1 MEKLNLSNGK
11 KRVLKITTFIFIL
24 LISCLPA
31 LSLIYLS
38 VQIKI
43 LKVGELIRKYPV
55 VFNNLTDLS
64 INNLD
69 QQIDNLKF
77 SFERKA
83 NEIISAN
90 QVIKN
95 YILELYKDS
104 YFLKYFSLFSSTV
117 PNKIF
122 VKEFTYDDTRFYVD
136 FYEYGIETK
145 ISTSTV
151 YTDLSKM
158 YNNVLINLIEERNF
172 FSNVKYFHYNLE
184 GTK

>member
-1 MEKLNLSNGK
+1 MERLNLSNGK
-11 KRVLKITTFIFIL
+11 KRVLKLKTFVFIL

-43 LKVGELIRKYPV
+43 LKVGELIRKYPI

-77 SFERKA
+77 SFEKKA
-83 NEIISAN
+83 NEIIVAN
-90 QVIKN
+90 QIVKD
-95 YILELYKDS
+95 YILELYKDT
-104 YFLKYFSLFSSTV
+104 YFLKYFSLFSSSI

-122 VKEFTYDDTRFYVD
+122 VKEFTYDDTRFYID

-145 ISTSTV
+145 VSTSTI
-151 YTDLSKM
+151 YNDLSKI
-158 YNNVLINLIEERNF
+158 YSNVAINLVEVRNF
-172 FSNVKYFHYNLE
+172 FSNMKYFHYNLE

>member
-11 KRVLKITTFIFIL
+11 KRVLKLKTFVFIL
-24 LISCLPA
+24 FISCLPA

-55 VFNNLTDLS
+55 VFNNLTDLD
-64 INNLD
+64 INNLE
-69 QQIDNLKF
+69 QQIDNLRF
-77 SFERKA
+77 SFEKKA

-90 QVIKN
+90 QVVKN
-95 YILELYKDS
+95 HILELYRDS
-104 YFLKYFSLFSSTV
+104 YFLKYFSLFSASI

-122 VKEFTYDDTRFYVD
+122 VKEFTYDDTRFYID

-151 YTDLSKM
+151 HNDLSKM
-158 YNNVLINLIEERNF
+158 YSNVVVNLVEERNF
-172 FSNVKYFHYNLE
+172 FSNIRYFHYNLE

>member
-11 KRVLKITTFIFIL
+11 RRVLKLKTFVFIL

-64 INNLD
+64 INSLD
-69 QQIDNLKF
+69 QQIDNLKS

-83 NEIISAN
+83 NKIISAN
-90 QVIKN
+90 QVVKN
-95 YILELYKDS
+95 YILELYRDS
-104 YFLKYFSLFSSTV
+104 YFLKYFSLFSSGI

-122 VKEFTYDDTRFYVD
+122 VREFMYDDTRFYVD

-145 ISTSTV
+145 VSTSTI
-151 YTDLSKM
+151 YNDLSKM
-158 YNNVLINLIEERNF
+158 YNNVVINLIEERNF
-172 FSNVKYFHYNLE
+172 FSNIKYFHYNLE